1 MSNREI
7 ERSWTDLLAVGL
19 VAQTLTPVAVAR
31 YAGVPLAVAREAIDE
46 AVAHGMINDGRVD
59 SDVATRLIAEIPSD
73 QMGEIHAAIAR
84 HLLSEGPERLN
95 DAVRHLQC
103 AGQLL
108 PQDELVD
115 LAEQGGRTALSVSD
129 YLPARQLLALAEELD
144 PAINPIRRA
153 TRLRDLSAA
162 LQGLGLVKEAR
173 KELAKAFEM
182 AEAAGDTDLAVDLAL
197 RYSYPVD
204 WYAGDLR
211 AGALLQRASELH
223 PTDEQMVEIT
233 AARATV
239 EMRIP
244 VAPHLDSQL
253 SWITRASLAQ
263 PLAIEALDRSGGRS
277 AQTQLI
283 AALAWRTTHR
293 APDFLAQRRE
303 IAQRALDL
311 AQALRLPDRQ
321 ADAAIMLA
329 VDATESGDRALCNQ
343 AISVARWVA
352 EEVQNPRLLWHVHT
366 VAAGAAHLDDDLESA
381 EHHRLLARHYGES
394 INAPGWVGADMLLMA
409 EEVLGRDDPAEM
421 AAIDLPEDF
430 PALAN
435 PIGRLAYAYFQ
446 AQRGQDGAAE
456 ANLRIAIRQLD
467 KESSYLLVASRAAAL
482 FELISVDDVAEHL
495 IEVLSPWAE
504 HIAVDS
510 NAWWCDGPVSLA
522 LGVLHLSCGRPGLAQ
537 DYLTEAR
544 SAAHS
549 FGDMRSVARINR
561 IQNRFPTDVVSEEAR
576 PNSSRR
582 GEHLLT
588 RRERQIL
595 DLICAGATNREIAVQ
610 LAFSLS
616 TIRADTTAI
625 YRKLGVKGRAEAV
638 AIAVSHSL
646 T

>member
-1 MSNREI
+1 MTSRDPEKP
-7 ERSWTDLLAVGL
+7 WTDLLAVGL
-19 VAQTLTPVAVAR
+19 VANNLTPVAIAR
-31 YAGVPLAVAREAIDE
+31 YAGVPLAVARDAIDQASIQGLLCE
-46 AVAHGMINDGRVD
+46 GKVD
-59 SDVATRLIAEIPSD
+59 PDTAARLVAEIPGD

-84 HLLSEGPERLN
+84 HLLSEGPEHLSE
-95 DAVRHLQC
+95 AVRHLEI

-108 PQDELVD
+108 PQEELVD
-115 LAEQGGRTALSVSD
+115 LAEQGGRTAMSVSD
-129 YLPARQLLALAEELD
+129 YQPARQLLTLAEDLD
-144 PAINPIRRA
+144 PATNPIRRA
-153 TRLRDLSAA
+153 SRLRDLGAA
-162 LQGLGLVKEAR
+162 LNGLGLVQEAR

-211 AGALLQRASELH
+211 AGALLQRASALN
-223 PTDEQMVEIT
+223 PNVEQMVEIT

-244 VAPHLDSQL
+244 VTPHLESQL

-263 PLAIEALDRSGGRS
+263 PLAAEALARSEGCS

-303 IAQRALDL
+303 ISQRALDL

-329 VDATESGDRALCNQ
+329 VDAIESGDRALCNQ

-366 VAAGAAHLDDDLESA
+366 VAAGAAHLDDDLERA
-381 EHHRLLARHYGES
+381 EHNRSLARQYGES
-394 INAPGWVGADMLLMA
+394 INAPGWMGADLLLMA
-409 EEVLGRDDPAEM
+409 EEVLARDDPAEM

-430 PALAN
+430 PAFAN
-435 PIGRLAYAYFQ
+435 PIGRLAYAFIQ
-446 AQRGQDGAAE
+446 ARTGQLVAAE
-456 ANLRIAIRQLD
+456 ANLRMALRQLD
-467 KESSYLLVASRAAAL
+467 REASLLLVASRAAAL
-482 FELISVDDVAEHL
+482 FEFLEVPDVAEHL

-504 HIAVDS
+504 HFAVDS

-522 LGVLHLSCGRPGLAQ
+522 LGILHFSRGRMGLAS
-537 DYLTEAR
+537 DYLAEAR
-544 SAAHS
+544 SAARS
-549 FGDMRSVARINR
+549 LGDMRSVARINR
-561 IQNRFPTDVVSEEAR
+561 IHALLPTDIVATELLPTSGR
-576 PNSSRR
+576 Q
-582 GEHLLT
+582 GHQLLT
-588 RRERQIL
+588 QRERQIL
-595 DLICAGATNREIAVQ
+595 DLMCAGATNREIAEQ

-638 AIAVSHSL
+638 AIAVSLSL
-646 T
+646 N